1 MLSLSSLCATTT
13 PLPPEYNALC
23 IHAAV
28 LIPVSSLCAIVAIPG
43 RDFVY
48 TLNECK
54 VYYVGGQRGTG
65 ALNFLCIVFF
75 MICILFLTCLVH
87 TAKERLPF

>member
-23 IHAAV
+23 IHAAA
-28 LIPVSSLCAIVAIPG
+28 LFPVSSLSAIPAIPG
-43 RDFVY
+43 RDFFY
-48 TLNECK
+48 NLNECK

-65 ALNFLCIVFF
+65 ALDFLCIVFS
-75 MICILFLTCLVH
+75 
-87 TAKERLPF
+87 